1 MEFNVLSAKGD
12 VKQKRWEEI
21 ISHHPKI
28 VLYFY
33 PKDNTPGCST
43 EAKEFSALAKE
54 FEKLGWKVIGVS
66 KDSIESHK
74 KFKEK
79 LNITI
84 PLISDPDLYL
94 HKNFWAWGTKKRFG
108 KEVEGT
114 IRSTFLIKD
123 WEIIKQRKN
132 VRAAWHAQKVL
143 DYIKKEGI

>member
-1 MEFNVLSAKGD
+1 MKFDVLSAKGE
-12 VKQKRWEEI
+12 VKQKSWDEI

-84 PLISDPDLYL
+84 PLISDPQLHL
-94 HKNFWAWGTKKRFG
+94 HKKFWARGIKKRFG

-123 WEIIKQRKN
+123 GQVIKQRKN
-132 VRAAWHAQKVL
+132 VRAAGEAQKVL
-143 DYIKKEGI
+143 DYIKKEKI

>member
-94 HKNFWAWGTKKRFG
+94 HKNF
-108 KEVEGT
+108 
-114 IRSTFLIKD
+114 
-123 WEIIKQRKN
+123 
-132 VRAAWHAQKVL
+132 
-143 DYIKKEGI
+143 